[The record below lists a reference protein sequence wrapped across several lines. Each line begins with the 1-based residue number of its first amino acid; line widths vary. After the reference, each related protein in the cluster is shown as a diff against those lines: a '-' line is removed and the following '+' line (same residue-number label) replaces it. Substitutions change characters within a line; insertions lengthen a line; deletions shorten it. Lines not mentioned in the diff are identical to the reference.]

1 MEKMCDCVRT
11 FPDILIKTFW
21 SHVPAKCIIKTT
33 IMGQRILYLPNFFSF
48 LRVGVYFTHTP
59 DLPTLSGAISDILII
74 FQLTD
79 NH

>member
-1 MEKMCDCVRT
+1 
-11 FPDILIKTFW
+11 
-21 SHVPAKCIIKTT
+21 
-33 IMGQRILYLPNFFSF
+33 MGQRILYLPNFFSF

-79 NH
+79 NHWDIKYKFQLNNTILKLQLRW